1 MSPEFSVGAVIGG
14 NGSSLYRK
22 SPPGANKEKQATF
35 DLPVKIY
42 PYGLFMLFF
51 FSPPTFPFHTGCCDT
66 SVCSLLHSDIWIQ
79 IDVVY
84 PAVLERGAI
93 SLGLVCVYLTPC
105 AFRSL
110 CRFSQWWAHHTHNYT
125 FGRIRLILGEKLW
138 GCSSQNQWHVL
149 SAGTNEAFQ
158 CPMPTNEVLEM
169 FSIAG
174 GGRNLIHVFDFH
186 KVGTN

>member
-1 MSPEFSVGAVIGG
+1 MLCNLFGGGNKTFFKKNVSPEFSVGAVIGG

-51 FSPPTFPFHTGCCDT
+51 FFLFFFFPPTFPFHTGCCDT

-93 SLGLVCVYLTPC
+93 SLGLS
-105 AFRSL
+105 AF
-110 CRFSQWWAHHTHNYT
+110 T
-125 FGRIRLILGEKLW
+125 
-138 GCSSQNQWHVL
+138 
-149 SAGTNEAFQ
+149 
-158 CPMPTNEVLEM
+158 
-169 FSIAG
+169 
-174 GGRNLIHVFDFH
+174 
-186 KVGTN
+186 

>member
-1 MSPEFSVGAVIGG
+1 MVVACIESHHQGPTKKSRLLLTCRWKYILTGYLCFSF
-14 NGSSLYRK
+14 S
-22 SPPGANKEKQATF
+22 
-35 DLPVKIY
+35 
-42 PYGLFMLFF
+42 F

-125 FGRIRLILGEKLW
+125 FGRIRLILGETLW

-174 GGRNLIHVFDFH
+174 GGEGISFTFLTFT
-186 KVGTN
+186 K

>member
-42 PYGLFMLFF
+42 PYGLFMLFLF
-51 FSPPTFPFHTGCCDT
+51 FFFFLSPPFFFTQAAVIHQSAACCILT
-66 SVCSLLHSDIWIQ
+66 WIQ

-110 CRFSQWWAHHTHNYT
+110 CRFSQ
-125 FGRIRLILGEKLW
+125 
-138 GCSSQNQWHVL
+138 
-149 SAGTNEAFQ
+149 
-158 CPMPTNEVLEM
+158 
-169 FSIAG
+169 
-174 GGRNLIHVFDFH
+174 
-186 KVGTN
+186 